1 MDIFKIVLIGITG
14 GMASLFLK
22 EYRREYAVITGLVTA
37 VIVMSYSVE
46 CLISVI
52 KSIRYITEKSGVD
65 IKYFTIVLKV
75 VGVAYVSQFGGELL
89 RDCGE
94 GAVASKV
101 ELAGKIFILYLT
113 VPVITSFLN
122 VCIEAVSRI

>member
-1 MDIFKIVLIGITG
+1 MDIFKIVLIGMAG
-14 GMASLFLK
+14 GMLSLFLK
-22 EYRREYAVITGLVTA
+22 DYRREYAVITGLITA
-37 VIVMSYSVE
+37 AIVMNYSVE
-46 CLISVI
+46 CLVNVI

-113 VPVITSFLN
+113 IPIITSFLN
-122 VCIEAVSRI
+122 VCIEAVNRI

>member
-1 MDIFKIVLIGITG
+1 MDILKIVLIGMAG
-14 GMASLFLK
+14 GLLSLFLRDYK
-22 EYRREYAVITGLVTA
+22 REYSVLVGLVTA
-37 VIVMSYSVE
+37 AAVISYSAE
-46 CLISVI
+46 CLVNVI

-75 VGVAYVSQFGGELL
+75 FGVAYISQFGGELL

-113 VPVITSFLN
+113 VPIITSFLN
-122 VCIEAVSRI
+122 VCIEAVNRI

>member
-14 GMASLFLK
+14 GMLSLFLK
-22 EYRREYAVITGLVTA
+22 EYRREYAVVSGLITA
-37 VIVMSYSVE
+37 AIVMNYSVE
-46 CLISVI
+46 CLMSVM
-52 KSIRYITEKSGVD
+52 KSIQYITEKSGVD

-113 VPVITSFLN
+113 IPIITSFLN
-122 VCIEAVSRI
+122 VCIEAVSSI

>member
-1 MDIFKIVLIGITG
+1 MDIFKIVLIGMTG
-14 GMASLFLK
+14 GMLSLFLK
-22 EYRREYAVITGLVTA
+22 EYKREYAVVTGLITA
-37 VIVMSYSVE
+37 AIVMSSSVE
-46 CLISVI
+46 CLMSVI
-52 KSIRYITEKSGVD
+52 ESIRYITEKSGVD
-65 IKYFTIVLKV
+65 IKYFTIILKV

-113 VPVITSFLN
+113 TPIITSFLN
-122 VCIEAVSRI
+122 VCIEAVNKV

>member
-1 MDIFKIVLIGITG
+1 MDILKIVLIGMAG
-14 GMASLFLK
+14 GLLSLFLRDYK
-22 EYRREYAVITGLVTA
+22 REYSVLVGLVTA
-37 VIVMSYSVE
+37 AAVISYSAE
-46 CLISVI
+46 CLVNVI

-75 VGVAYVSQFGGELL
+75 VGVAYISQFGGELL

-113 VPVITSFLN
+113 VPIITSFLN
-122 VCIEAVSRI
+122 VCIEAVNRI

>member
-1 MDIFKIVLIGITG
+1 MDILKIVLIGMAG
-14 GMASLFLK
+14 GLLSLFLRDYK
-22 EYRREYAVITGLVTA
+22 REYSILVGLVTA
-37 VIVMSYSVE
+37 AAVISYSAE
-46 CLISVI
+46 CLVNVI

-75 VGVAYVSQFGGELL
+75 VGVAYISQFGGELL

-113 VPVITSFLN
+113 VPIITSFLN
-122 VCIEAVSRI
+122 VCIEAVNRI

>member
-1 MDIFKIVLIGITG
+1 MDILKIVLIGMTG
-14 GMASLFLK
+14 GMLSLFLK
-22 EYRREYAVITGLVTA
+22 EYRREYAVLVGLAAAAAVLGYSAERIVGVT
-37 VIVMSYSVE
+37 E
-46 CLISVI
+46 
-52 KSIRYITEKSGVD
+52 SIRYITEKSGVD

-75 VGVAYVSQFGGELL
+75 VGAAYITQFGGELL

-113 VPVITSFLN
+113 IPVITSFLN
-122 VCIEAVSRI
+122 VCIEAVNRI

>member
-14 GMASLFLK
+14 GMLSLFLK
-22 EYRREYAVITGLVTA
+22 EYRREYAVVSGLITA
-37 VIVMSYSVE
+37 AIVMNYSVE
-46 CLISVI
+46 CLMSVI
-52 KSIRYITEKSGVD
+52 KSIQYITEKSGVD

-113 VPVITSFLN
+113 IPIITSFLN
-122 VCIEAVSRI
+122 VCIEAVSSI